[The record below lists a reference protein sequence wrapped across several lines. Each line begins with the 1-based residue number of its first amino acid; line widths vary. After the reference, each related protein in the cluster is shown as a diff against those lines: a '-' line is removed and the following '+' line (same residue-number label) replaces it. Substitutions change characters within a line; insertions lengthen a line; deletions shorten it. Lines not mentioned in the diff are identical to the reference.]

1 MLHWTNRN
9 GCGGVC
15 GVAKYCYCLW
25 GCPDLFCNPSFIIHS
40 ANIRWGP
47 ALLVKASWELRE
59 FAVAEEPWE
68 HSWWTRGASPPK
80 QKDQVDPGDRLRPVG
95 LLNKSV
101 LFWKPKVPFF
111 IFRDTLLSHP
121 LFQTVLSLLLRGWKS
136 DLKSLFFRIW
146 SSAFVCG
153 GCGDFYGWVGRKMV
167 IPLK

>member
-121 LFQTVLSLLLRGWKS
+121 LFQTVLSLLLRGWNP
-136 DLKSLFFRIW
+136 IW
-146 SSAFVCG
+146 SHCSLEFGHLHLCVVDVGISMG
-153 GCGDFYGWVGRKMV
+153 GWGEKWSS
-167 IPLK
+167 L